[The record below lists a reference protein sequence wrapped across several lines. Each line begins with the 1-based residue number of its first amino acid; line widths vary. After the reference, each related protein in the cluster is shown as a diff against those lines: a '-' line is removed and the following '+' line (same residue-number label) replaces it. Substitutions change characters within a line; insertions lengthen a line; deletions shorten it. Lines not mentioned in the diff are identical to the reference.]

1 MSKPEE
7 KKEDPQEEQGLDAD
21 MEVELQLK
29 SQDMLTFKVNKDVVM
44 QSALI
49 KTMWSGKHIINHYII
64 SILSLIFLLCHHV
77 IMYHC

>member
-7 KKEDPQEEQGLDAD
+7 KKEDQNEEAGGLDED
-21 MEVELQLK
+21 TEVELQLK

-49 KTMWSGKHIINHYII
+49 KTMWSGKFI
-64 SILSLIFLLCHHV
+64 SFYYPFISSFHSN
-77 IMYHC
+77 